1 MEQVIFLMLITL
13 KSVPGT
19 NQYYAMRVKFLT
31 QGNNMLV
38 FKPMADQL
46 NALSTERRHLL
57 GIQTWKFCNNS

>member
-1 MEQVIFLMLITL
+1 MLITL

-57 GIQTWKFCNNS
+57 GIQTWNFCNNS